1 MKYAKKMNSMDKVER
16 KLTVLQWAKEGYV
29 LNPDAV
35 GEERWTNCVHV
46 KKAIYYSEHEV
57 HEDKEAANAIIKAKQ
72 KEYNKASKERENK
85 YNEAMAFRE
94 DMKTEWQWLQEG
106 RIPDDK
112 AKWSYGE
119 NLNKKYN
126 VCAYGS
132 KHYYCHIEETHI
144 PRDSEELQKAIE
156 EYKKRYFEHS

>member
-1 MKYAKKMNSMDKVER
+1 MKE
-16 KLTVLQWAKEGYV
+16 LTALQWAKEGYV

-85 YNEAMAFRE
+85 YKKAMAFRE
-94 DMKTEWQWLQEG
+94 NMKTEWQCLQEG
-106 RIPDDK
+106 RIPNPN
-112 AKWSYGE
+112 ARWEYGETLNNTFNVCSYGSSYCYC
-119 NLNKKYN
+119 NKD
-126 VCAYGS
+126 
-132 KHYYCHIEETHI
+132 ETYEASS
-144 PRDSEELQKAIE
+144 SEELQMAIK
-156 EYKKRYFEHS
+156 EYNKKFI

>member
-57 HEDKEAANAIIKAKQ
+57 HEDAAAARELIKLKRKECNQAAKKREEKREKAIAL
-72 KEYNKASKERENK
+72 REL
-85 YNEAMAFRE
+85 
-94 DMKTEWQWLQEG
+94 MKTEWQWLQQG
-106 RIPDDK
+106 RIPNQN
-112 AKWSYGE
+112 AWWEYGDT
-119 NLNKKYN
+119 LNNTFN

-144 PRDSEELQKAIE
+144 PKDSEELQKAIE
-156 EYKKRYFEHS
+156 EYKKRFFEHS

>member
-1 MKYAKKMNSMDKVER
+1 MKE
-16 KLTVLQWAKEGYV
+16 LTALQWAKEGYV

-85 YNEAMAFRE
+85 YKKAMAFRE
-94 DMKTEWQWLQEG
+94 NMKTEWQWLQEG
-106 RIPDDK
+106 RIPV
-112 AKWSYGE
+112 SY
-119 NLNKKYN
+119 
-126 VCAYGS
+126 
-132 KHYYCHIEETHI
+132 THLTLPTI
-144 PRDSEELQKAIE
+144 A
-156 EYKKRYFEHS
+156 

>member
-1 MKYAKKMNSMDKVER
+1 MKE
-16 KLTVLQWAKEGYV
+16 LTALQWAKEGYV

-85 YNEAMAFRE
+85 YKKAMAFRE
-94 DMKTEWQWLQEG
+94 NMKRNG
-106 RIPDDK
+106 SGFRKVGYRIRMHDGNM
-112 AKWSYGE
+112 AK
-119 NLNKKYN
+119 
-126 VCAYGS
+126 
-132 KHYYCHIEETHI
+132 
-144 PRDSEELQKAIE
+144 R
-156 EYKKRYFEHS
+156 